1 MSPLLV
7 GSRLVLCPALISDKL
22 LMLLHLIRFTCGS
35 SSVVLSGHDGL
46 KANVV
51 QTVSSHVVDQVMV
64 VIGVLITGVN
74 A

>member
-1 MSPLLV
+1 
-7 GSRLVLCPALISDKL
+7 
-22 LMLLHLIRFTCGS
+22 MLLHLIRFTCGS